1 MPSNY
6 TSILI
11 LFLGLSLHA
20 QESNTLKNQRQVA
33 VNRPRR
39 LIIDNDGN
47 EAVTMKVLNKEEF
60 LKQRTTALA
69 GTGVDCIYYCSNA
82 TFTLSTRPSKVWQG
96 RDYRQSGRPDGYSVA
111 EMQAAGLDPLK
122 LIVEFGKANRI
133 EVFSSIR
140 VNDVHDHSATADY
153 GPPMFKHNLFKQAH
167 PDWLLGTMQKRSRTG
182 AWSAVNYLIPEVRNK
197 FFAYV
202 EEACTQ
208 YDVDGINLDF
218 YRHPVFFASTF
229 AGKQA
234 TAEEL
239 SAMTELMKRIRRMA
253 DEAGTRRKRPIL
265 ISMRVPDSVEYCR
278 AIGLDVEQWLAE
290 DLADMLVMSGYF
302 QLNDWST
309 STALG
314 KKYGVKVYASLDES
328 RIKDEA
334 GRKSRGTNEA
344 YRGRAAAAWQ
354 AEMDGVLLFNFFD
367 PASPLWNELGN
378 ANRLMELNKDY
389 FGSVRGIVGSNGGNL
404 PIGPYQKVETLNPS
418 NPKKV
423 AAGMEVS
430 ARIMVGASGKTE
442 KTLRLQF
449 RAIPA
454 ELVVQVNGQMVS
466 IKESEPGWVEARITK
481 ELVAGINKIT
491 VKSQSATEW
500 MDLVVRERPTAIR

>member
-1 MPSNY
+1 MKYLFVGLVALLSTLAVDAQ
-6 TSILI
+6 TSPIHKEL
-11 LFLGLSLHA
+11 
-20 QESNTLKNQRQVA
+20 RQAA

-47 EAVTMKVLNKEEF
+47 EAVTMKALTKDEF

-96 RDYRQSGRPDGYSVA
+96 RDYRLSGRPGAYSVA
-111 EMQAAGLDPLK
+111 EMKAAGLDPLK
-122 LIVEFGKANRI
+122 LIVDFGKANRI

-182 AWSAVNYLIPEVRNK
+182 AWSAVNFLIPEVRDK

-218 YRHPVFFASTF
+218 FRHPVFFASTF
-229 AGKQA
+229 AGKHA

-239 SAMTELMKRIRRMA
+239 SAMTELMTRIRRMA
-253 DEAGTRRKRPIL
+253 DEAGAKRKRPIL
-265 ISMRVPDSVEYCR
+265 ISMRVPDSIEYCR
-278 AIGLDVEQWLAE
+278 AIGLDVERWLAE

-302 QLNDWST
+302 QLNEWST
-309 STALG
+309 SAALG

-354 AEMDGVLLFNFFD
+354 AGMDGVLLFNFFD
-367 PASPLWNELGN
+367 PASPLWKELGN
-378 ANRLMELNKDY
+378 AKKLTELDKDY
-389 FGSVRGIVGSNGGNL
+389 FGSVRGIVGANGGNL

-423 AAGMEVS
+423 AAGMELS
-430 ARIMVGASGKTE
+430 ARIMMGESGKTE
-442 KTLRLQF
+442 KTLRLRF
-449 RAIPA
+449 RAVPA
-454 ELVVQVNGQMVS
+454 ELVVQVNGHVVS
-466 IKESEPGWVEARITK
+466 IKETEPDWVEARVTK
-481 ELVAGINKIT
+481 ELVAGINKVT

-500 MDLVVRERPTAIR
+500 MDLVVRERPTVIR